1 VLIVLIPTLD
11 SYGRALTGPGNDTLS
26 IRSVEWLRDHHFRWA
41 VTDVEN
47 YWYRHHQPKK
57 GGTVS
62 SALQAQM
69 AGSRAAAGTGQPGGR
84 AGPAALLPAPK
95 PLQPYVANP
104 LLGEGQWRPLG
115 RPVNGT
121 PAMYVTYLRPD
132 AVHTGVVAAVAWI
145 DPKLVKAV
153 QYAGAL
159 EPGGAGW
166 AHQLPIDQA
175 VRPDL
180 LAAFNSGFKIA
191 DAKGGYYDSGRFAR
205 PMRNGAATLWITA
218 DGTLDVGQWGRDVSM
233 ATPGLVMA
241 RQNLDL
247 IVDRGRPVP
256 GVQNNDPARWGKTVD
271 NPVLVWRS
279 GLGVTANGA
288 VVYVAGP
295 GLSAGSLAGLLA
307 RAGAVRAMELD
318 INTAWVDF
326 FTYEPGPS
334 GAPAGELTVS
344 RLLGDMQPPTS
355 DYLTASSRD
364 CIALFAR

>member
-1 VLIVLIPTLD
+1 MLIPTLD
-11 SYGRALTGPGNDTLS
+11 SYGRALTGPGNDALS

-57 GGTVS
+57 GATVS
-62 SALQAQM
+62 SALQAQI
-69 AGSRAAAGTGQPGGR
+69 AGARAGAAGKGQPGGR
-84 AGPAALLPAPK
+84 AASAALLPAPE
-95 PLQPYVANP
+95 PLRPYVANP
-104 LLGEGQWRPLG
+104 LLGEGKWRPLG

-159 EPGGAGW
+159 EPGGSGW
-166 AHQLPIDQA
+166 AHQLPINPA

-180 LAAFNSGFKIA
+180 LAAFNSGLQ
-191 DAKGGYYDSGRFAR
+191 DGGRQGRLLRLR
-205 PMRNGAATLWITA
+205 PLRPSYAH
-218 DGTLDVGQWGRDVSM
+218 
-233 ATPGLVMA
+233 
-241 RQNLDL
+241 
-247 IVDRGRPVP
+247 RGRHPLDHRRRHPRRGPVGPGRLDGDPRPGHGPAEPGPDRRRRSPVP

-295 GLSAGSLAGLLA
+295 GLSAYSLAGLLA

-326 FTYEPGPS
+326 FTYEPGPT
-334 GAPAGELTVS
+334 GAPAGDLTVN
-344 RLLGDMQPPTS
+344 RLLADMQPSTS